1 MEVPIPSLRT
11 ARSASVCGAPAL
23 AAIRSSITGVSN
35 HRERTTRIVR
45 ECESEQMT
53 KDLPAQPTEENALIY
68 ITVRKQLKPG
78 TADDYLAASK
88 AYTDATRAEP
98 GNKFYEHYRS
108 VDDPDRILTIEAFD
122 DAAAGDA
129 HVNSEHFQKGVD
141 GDAKQ
146 YIAERPDILYIDVA
160 DRDGWDKMSEF

>member
-1 MEVPIPSLRT
+1 M
-11 ARSASVCGAPAL
+11 
-23 AAIRSSITGVSN
+23 
-35 HRERTTRIVR
+35 
-45 ECESEQMT
+45 
-53 KDLPAQPTEENALIY
+53 IY
-68 ITVRKQLKPG
+68 ITVKKKLKPG
-78 TADDYLAASK
+78 TADAYLAASQ

-108 VDDPDRILTIEAFD
+108 VDDPDTILTIEAFD

-129 HVNSEHFQKGVD
+129 HVNTEHFQQGVD

-146 YIAERPDILYIDVA
+146 YIAERPDILYIDAA

>member
-1 MEVPIPSLRT
+1 VLASCE
-11 ARSASVCGAPAL
+11 SAS
-23 AAIRSSITGVSN
+23 
-35 HRERTTRIVR
+35 
-45 ECESEQMT
+45 ESRCTQ
-53 KDLPAQPTEENALIY
+53 DLPAHPTEENALIY
-68 ITVRKQLKPG
+68 ITVRKKLKPG
-78 TADDYLAASK
+78 TADAYLAASK

-108 VDDPDRILTIEAFD
+108 VDDPDTILTIEAFD

-129 HVNSEHFQKGVD
+129 HVNSEHFQQGVD